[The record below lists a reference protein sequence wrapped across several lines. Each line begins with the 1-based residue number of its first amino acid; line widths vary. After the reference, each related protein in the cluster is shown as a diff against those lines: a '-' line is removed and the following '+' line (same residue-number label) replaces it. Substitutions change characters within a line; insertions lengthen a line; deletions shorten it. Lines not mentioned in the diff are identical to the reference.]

1 MVMRLARMLRQ
12 MRDESVGLSPNQSSA
27 MATLL
32 NHGDQPIGDLAA
44 RELVRPPS
52 MTRIVNGLEDRGYVT
67 RRSDPDDRRQSVV
80 SLTDAGRQILYANR
94 RRRDAWLAVRLAEL
108 DPDERATLRQAAE
121 LLDRVMSR

>member
-1 MVMRLARMLRQ
+1 MVMRLARVLRQ
-12 MRDESVGLSPNQSSA
+12 MRDESVGLSPNQTSA

-32 NHGDQPIGDLAA
+32 NHGDQRIGDLAA

-67 RRSDPDDRRQSVV
+67 RRSDPHDRRQSVI
-80 SLTDAGRQILYANR
+80 SLTDSGRRILYANR
-94 RRRDAWLAVRLAEL
+94 RRRDAWLAVRLADL
-108 DPDERATLRQAAE
+108 DPGERATLRQAAE